1 MTRLPT
7 PDEIAL
13 SPEQREVLE
22 AMRGGPRGSGL
33 SLAGPFGVWVRS
45 ASVAN
50 AVQNFGGVVRF
61 ATNDIPEDA
70 KEVAICTVG
79 VHFRAKFEFAAH
91 RALAMRAGVSEGV
104 LDALQNGEEPAFDNE
119 AQRHAWACTGELL
132 GDAKRVSDATYAAA
146 LAAFGENGMIE
157 LVSVVGYYALVSMT
171 LNMFQI
177 PVTAAMTDPFPGEP

>member
-1 MTRLPT
+1 MGG
-7 PDEIAL
+7 DED
-13 SPEQREVLE
+13 
-22 AMRGGPRGSGL
+22 
-33 SLAGPFGVWVRS
+33 
-45 ASVAN
+45 
-50 AVQNFGGVVRF
+50 
-61 ATNDIPEDA
+61 T
-70 KEVAICTVG
+70 
-79 VHFRAKFEFAAH
+79 
-91 RALAMRAGVSEGV
+91 EGV

-177 PVTAAMTDPFPGEP
+177 PVTAAMTDSFPGEP